1 MISKTLLVVASGFAR
16 EASYEHCSL
25 AVASHATRRG
35 ERWMSA
41 RAECSFFSKNPIFLN
56 FNPQNNLQKC

>member
-1 MISKTLLVVASGFAR
+1 MPYNNIPKIKISKALLAMASGLAR

-35 ERWMSA
+35 EG
-41 RAECSFFSKNPIFLN
+41 
-56 FNPQNNLQKC
+56 